1 MPRFRR
7 ARRRGPGSGR
17 AGSPASEEETG
28 SEVLSH
34 CSSAS
39 EGGSPAEEPAGS
51 DAAGEQAQE
60 EEAEDRLKE
69 HMDNLLDKSTKTR
82 LAALQ
87 GLRLAFSS
95 RTLSEFLLERRLTLT
110 DSLEKCLKKGKGE
123 EQALAG
129 TVLTLLCLQMG
140 SGPEGEEVFRS
151 MKPLLVSVLTDSM
164 ASPGARQSCATA
176 LGMCCYI
183 AAGDLEVTAECCL
196 YPGGGHP
203 GACCATN
210 PQPAVPGQPGA
221 ELGKGHRDISDSPGP
236 FREQHGAELGG
247 SLPCRSGV
255 SWVEEPPGAV
265 GQGGSLLVPCCVASL
280 WWQLC
285 SNRQLSPLQDLGS
298 CLSCLESIFSSP
310 STSEGSSAPSQH
322 GPLYCSALQSWSL
335 LLTICPPSH
344 IKSILDNGWLRLP
357 PLLASSNV
365 ALRIL
370 AGETI
375 ALIFELAQDMEEDL
389 CHQDT
394 AFLCAQL
401 KVLATESNKYRAKTD
416 RRKQRS
422 IFRDILHFIESGE
435 YQEEAIRFGLECMYL
450 DSWACQRTYQ
460 AFKEVLGSGICHHL
474 QNNELLREIFGLG
487 PPLVLDAAALKA
499 SKVSRFEKHL
509 YNSAAFKARTKAR
522 SRVRDKRADVL

>member
-7 ARRRGPGSGR
+7 AMCRGPSSR
-17 AGSPASEEETG
+17 HAGSPASEEETG

-39 EGGSPAEEPAGS
+39 EGGSPAEEPTAPGRGWWHCRACAWPS
-51 DAAGEQAQE
+51 PPEPSPSSCRSAAS
-60 EEAEDRLKE
+60 RSL
-69 HMDNLLDKSTKTR
+69 TR
-82 LAALQ
+82 CRSA
-87 GLRLAFSS
+87 S
-95 RTLSEFLLERRLTLT
+95 R
-110 DSLEKCLKKGKGE
+110 K
-123 EQALAG
+123 
-129 TVLTLLCLQMG
+129 MG

-151 MKPLLVSVLTDSM
+151 VKPLLISILTDSE

-183 AAGDLEVTAECCL
+183 AAADLE
-196 YPGGGHP
+196 
-203 GACCATN
+203 
-210 PQPAVPGQPGA
+210 
-221 ELGKGHRDISDSPGP
+221 D
-236 FREQHGAELGG
+236 
-247 SLPCRSGV
+247 
-255 SWVEEPPGAV
+255 
-265 GQGGSLLVPCCVASL
+265 LV
-280 WWQLC
+280 
-285 SNRQLSPLQDLGS
+285 S
-298 CLSCLESIFSSP
+298 CLSCLESIFSPP
-310 STSEGSSAPSQH
+310 STPEGGSAPSQH
-322 GPLYCSALQSWSL
+322 GPLHCSALQSWSL

-344 IKSILDNGWLRLP
+344 IKSVLDNGWLRLP

-365 ALRIL
+365 ELRIL
-370 AGETI
+370 AGETV
-375 ALIFELAQDMEEDL
+375 ALVFELAQAMEVDL

-394 AFLCAQL
+394 VFLCDQL
-401 KVLATESNKYRAKTD
+401 KVLATESNKYRAKMD

-435 YQEEAIRFGLECMYL
+435 YQEETICFGLECMYL

-460 AFKEVLGSGICHHL
+460 AFKEVLSSGINHHL
-474 QNNELLREIFGLG
+474 QNNELLREIFSLG

>member
-1 MPRFRR
+1 DR
-7 ARRRGPGSGR
+7 ADRGLSPIPPAGGPGGAR
-17 AGSPASEEETG
+17 AGSPASEEEAG

-39 EGGSPAEEPAGS
+39 EGASAAEEG
-51 DAAGEQAQE
+51 AGEPRGLA
-60 EEAEDRLKE
+60 
-69 HMDNLLDKSTKTR
+69 KTR
-82 LAALQ
+82 QAALQ
-87 GLRLAFSS
+87 SLRLAFSS
-95 RTLSEFLLERRLTLT
+95 KTLSEFLLERRLMLT

-151 MKPLLVSVLTDSM
+151 LKPLLVSVLTDSM

-183 AAGDLEVTAECCL
+183 AAADLE
-196 YPGGGHP
+196 
-203 GACCATN
+203 
-210 PQPAVPGQPGA
+210 
-221 ELGKGHRDISDSPGP
+221 D
-236 FREQHGAELGG
+236 
-247 SLPCRSGV
+247 
-255 SWVEEPPGAV
+255 
-265 GQGGSLLVPCCVASL
+265 LV
-280 WWQLC
+280 
-285 SNRQLSPLQDLGS
+285 S
-298 CLSCLESIFSSP
+298 CLSCLEGIFSPP
-310 STSEGSSAPSQH
+310 SAGEGGSAPTQH
-322 GPLYCSALQSWSL
+322 GPLHCSALQSWSL

-344 IKSILDNGWLRLP
+344 IKSVLDNRWLKLP
-357 PLLASSNV
+357 PLLSSTSV

-375 ALIFELAQDMEEDL
+375 ALVFELAQDEDL

-394 AFLCAQL
+394 EFLRAQL

-422 IFRDILHFIESGE
+422 IFRDILRFIE
-435 YQEEAIRFGLECMYL
+435 EETIRFGLECMYL
-450 DSWACQRTYQ
+450 DSWARQRTYQ
-460 AFKEVLGSGICHHL
+460 AFKEVLGSGIRHHL

>member
-1 MPRFRR
+1 MTLRT
-7 ARRRGPGSGR
+7 RGGLRSGR
-17 AGSPASEEETG
+17 ACSPASEEEEAG

-39 EGGSPAEEPAGS
+39 EGASPAEE
-51 DAAGEQAQE
+51 AAGNEAVGEQGQE
-60 EEAEDRLKE
+60 EEVEDRLKE
-69 HMDNLLDKSTKTR
+69 HMDNLLDKSAKTR
-82 LAALQ
+82 QAALQ
-87 GLRLAFSS
+87 SLRLAFSS
-95 RTLSEFLLERRLTLT
+95 KTLSEFLLERRLTLT

-140 SGPEGEEVFRS
+140 SGWEGEEIFRS
-151 MKPLLVSVLTDSM
+151 LKPLLTNILTDST

-183 AAGDLEVTAECCL
+183 AAADLEDL
-196 YPGGGHP
+196 
-203 GACCATN
+203 
-210 PQPAVPGQPGA
+210 
-221 ELGKGHRDISDSPGP
+221 I
-236 FREQHGAELGG
+236 
-247 SLPCRSGV
+247 
-255 SWVEEPPGAV
+255 
-265 GQGGSLLVPCCVASL
+265 
-280 WWQLC
+280 LC
-285 SNRQLSPLQDLGS
+285 M
-298 CLSCLESIFSSP
+298 SCLEGIFSPP
-310 STSEGSSAPSQH
+310 SAGEGGSALIQH
-322 GPLYCSALQSWSL
+322 GPLHCSALQSWSL

-344 IKSILDNGWLRLP
+344 IKSILDDGWLKLP
-357 PLLASSNV
+357 PLLSSNFV
-365 ALRIL
+365 TLRIL

-375 ALIFELAQDMEEDL
+375 ALVFELAQDLEEDL

-394 AFLCAQL
+394 EFLRAQL

-422 IFRDILHFIESGE
+422 IFRDILRFIESGE
-435 YQEEAIRFGLECMYL
+435 YQEETIRFGLECMFL
-450 DSWACQRTYQ
+450 DSWARQRTYQ
-460 AFKEVLGSGICHHL
+460 AFKEVLGSGIRHHLQVGPRQGCQRDAGPVPVIADSPLLL

>member
-1 MPRFRR
+1 MPRSRR
-7 ARRRGPGSGR
+7 AARRGPGSAR
-17 AGSPASEEETG
+17 AGSPGSEEEAG

-39 EGGSPAEEPAGS
+39 EGASPTEEAPGSE
-51 DAAGEQAQE
+51 AASEQGQE

-69 HMDNLLDKSTKTR
+69 HMDNLLDKSAKTR
-82 LAALQ
+82 QAALQ
-87 GLRLAFSS
+87 SLRLALSS
-95 RTLSEFLLERRLTLT
+95 KTLSEFLLERRLTLT

-140 SGPEGEEVFRS
+140 SGPEGEEMFRS
-151 MKPLLVSVLTDSM
+151 LKPLLVSVLTDST
-164 ASPGARQSCATA
+164 ASPSARQSCATA

-183 AAGDLEVTAECCL
+183 AAADLE
-196 YPGGGHP
+196 
-203 GACCATN
+203 
-210 PQPAVPGQPGA
+210 
-221 ELGKGHRDISDSPGP
+221 D
-236 FREQHGAELGG
+236 
-247 SLPCRSGV
+247 
-255 SWVEEPPGAV
+255 
-265 GQGGSLLVPCCVASL
+265 LV
-280 WWQLC
+280 
-285 SNRQLSPLQDLGS
+285 S
-298 CLSCLESIFSSP
+298 CLSCLEGVFSPP
-310 STSEGSSAPSQH
+310 STGEAGSAPAQH
-322 GPLYCSALQSWSL
+322 GPLHCSALQSWSL

-344 IKSILDNGWLRLP
+344 LRSILDNRWLQLP
-357 PLLASSNV
+357 PLLSSSSV
-365 ALRIL
+365 TLRIL

-375 ALIFELAQDMEEDL
+375 ALVFELAQDLEEDL

-394 AFLCAQL
+394 EFLCAQL

-422 IFRDILHFIESGE
+422 IFRDILRFIESGE
-435 YQEEAIRFGLECMYL
+435 YQEETIRFGLECMYL
-450 DSWACQRTYQ
+450 DSWARQRTYQ
-460 AFKEVLGSGICHHL
+460 AFKEVLGSGIRHHL

-509 YNSAAFKARTKAR
+509 YNSATFKARTKAR